1 MKIYRNYSLKE
12 QNTFGMDAKASS
24 YAEVVDL
31 NDVTKI
37 LDIANRLQLPV
48 LVLGSGSNLLLTK
61 DVDGLVIHPTN
72 KGIRIVNETELYVD
86 VEAMAGEE
94 WDNLVAWAVKNN
106 FGGIENLSYI
116 PGTVGSSP
124 VQNIGAYGT
133 ELKDVFQS
141 LKAIELANNQLHDF
155 DYDKCEFAYR
165 HSFFKQSGKNS
176 YMIWSVVLRL
186 NKNPKPNVSYPAL
199 IQSLA
204 AVDVDLINIK
214 IIRDKIISIRKKKL
228 PEVGEIGSAGS
239 FFKNPVISIAKYEEL
254 KAKYEAIP
262 FYDVEEGK
270 KIPAGWLIEKCGF
283 KGYRAGDAG
292 VWPQQALV
300 LVNYAE
306 ATGLQILDLCNNIV
320 DSVMNTFGVQLE
332 PEVQIL

>member
-24 YAEVVDL
+24 YAEVADL

-48 LVLGSGSNLLLTK
+48 FILGSGSNILLIK
-61 DVDGLVIHPTN
+61 DVDGIVIHPIC
-72 KGIRIVNETELYVD
+72 KGIKIINETEAYVD

-141 LKAIELANNQLHDF
+141 LKAVELANNQLHEF
-155 DYDKCEFAYR
+155 GYNQCEFGYR
-165 HSFFKQSGKNS
+165 QSFFKQSGKNS

-186 NKNPKPNVSYPAL
+186 NKNPQPNISYPAL
-199 IQSLA
+199 VQAIGNM
-204 AVDVDLINIK
+204 DVDSISIKMAREK
-214 IIRDKIISIRKKKL
+214 IIAIRKKKL

-239 FFKNPVISIAKYEEL
+239 FFKNPVVSNAKYDEL
-254 KAKYEAIP
+254 KAKHDAIP
-262 FYDVEEGK
+262 CYEMEEGK
-270 KIPAGWLIEKCGF
+270 KIPAGWLIEKCGL

-300 LVNYAE
+300 LVNYAD
-306 ATGLQILDLCNNIV
+306 ATGQQILDLCNNII
-320 DSVMNTFGVQLE
+320 DSVINTFGIQLE